1 MSKLY
6 LIPTPI
12 GNLEDI
18 TLRGLRMLQE
28 VDIILAEDTRVTK
41 KLLSYYKITSSI
53 FSYHTHNEHKF
64 LERWITEL
72 KSGKTIGLVSDAGTP
87 AISDPGFLLV
97 RQCIKKDIVV
107 ECLPGP
113 TAFVPALVNSG
124 IPCDKF
130 IFEGF
135 LPLKKGKKN
144 RLEILS
150 LEKRTIIFYES
161 PHRIIK
167 TLTLFLDYFGKDRI
181 VSVSR
186 EMSKIY
192 EEHKRGKLIDV
203 IQYYE
208 QNKPKGEFVIIVSA
222 QT

>member
-1 MSKLY
+1 
-6 LIPTPI
+6 
-12 GNLEDI
+12 
-18 TLRGLRMLQE
+18 MLQE